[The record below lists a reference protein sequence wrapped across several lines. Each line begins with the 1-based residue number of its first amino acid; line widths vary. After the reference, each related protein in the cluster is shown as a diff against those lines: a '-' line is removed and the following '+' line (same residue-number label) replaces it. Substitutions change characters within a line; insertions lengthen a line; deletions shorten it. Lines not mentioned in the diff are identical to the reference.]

1 MYVPDNTREVV
12 FSETEMDKADYEGP
26 NSIGPS
32 IIMHWLL
39 LGEER
44 IQECHARVRS
54 ASSFHIHFTGY
65 IAVRDSI
72 NSLRAAQERQQIFL
86 EAADLLLN
94 KALDNIPPEE
104 WGDYPLPKQ

>member
-26 NSIGPS
+26 NSIGAS

-54 ASSFHIHFTGY
+54 ASSFP
-65 IAVRDSI
+65 
-72 NSLRAAQERQQIFL
+72 IFL
-86 EAADLLLN
+86 STTACRAWNGPASRDPTEHTHETDPLL
-94 KALDNIPPEE
+94 A
-104 WGDYPLPKQ
+104 